1 MGRGVETHNIGKI
14 VTSPIYELRRGR
26 IADGDMMEYS
36 IVGRTAQATVKHM
49 KYMKKLLFFIILA
62 LVASVPQHQLVQAA
76 SALRT
81 KISPPACKHQWA
93 SHNRYVRR
101 GNQWY
106 VMSGS
111 KCRICG
117 IVWFRCGTLSP
128 IQGIR

>member
-1 MGRGVETHNIGKI
+1 
-14 VTSPIYELRRGR
+14 
-26 IADGDMMEYS
+26 MMEYS
-36 IVGRTAQATVKHM
+36 IVGGTMQVAVKHM
-49 KYMKKLLFFIILA
+49 KFMKKLLFFIILA

-76 SALRT
+76 STLRT